1 MIGRSLM
8 FLLLCALKLFI
19 CETSKEG
26 RSYLLEL
33 DEHQVAI
40 KRVYHGLWKRS
51 MGVVPFDTMKIQ
63 FLAIG
68 DAFKIKFWDMD
79 NSYLLI
85 TTAAEGGLPV
95 MPMEAFF

>member
-1 MIGRSLM
+1 M
-8 FLLLCALKLFI
+8 
-19 CETSKEG
+19 
-26 RSYLLEL
+26 EL
-33 DEHQVAI
+33 DENQVAI